1 MQVSG
6 ATDLAS
12 KGQGISD
19 SSNVKVKGEID
30 DQFQS
35 DTKIRCLCGNSLD
48 VESLIKVYLIFWIA
62 FKFFYFLQNDLYN
75 KYVSNNCS

>member
-1 MQVSG
+1 MQASG

-19 SSNVKVKGEID
+19 SSNVIVKGEID

-35 DTKIRCLCGNSLD
+35 DIKFRCLCGNSL
-48 VESLIKVYLIFWIA
+48 ESESMIKVYLIFWIA
-62 FKFFYFLQNDLYN
+62 FRLFNFIQNDINN
-75 KYVSNNCS
+75 KYLSNNSS